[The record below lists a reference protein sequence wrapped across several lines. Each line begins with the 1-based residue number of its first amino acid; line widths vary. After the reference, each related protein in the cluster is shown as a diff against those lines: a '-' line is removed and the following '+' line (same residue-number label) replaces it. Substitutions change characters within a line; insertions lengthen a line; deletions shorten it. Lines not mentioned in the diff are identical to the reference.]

1 MHVTEPLLVMAS
13 AYSVFL
19 LLTLPS
25 PMLRMSVSTGQQ
37 CDSAGVDDTHRVV
50 MVTHST
56 CLQFHA
62 PPASPAPPPCCLLF
76 KNKCK

>member
-1 MHVTEPLLVMAS
+1 
-13 AYSVFL
+13 
-19 LLTLPS
+19 
-25 PMLRMSVSTGQQ
+25 MLRMSVSTGQQ

-62 PPASPAPPPCCLLF
+62 PPASPAPPHAVYFL
-76 KNKCK
+76 KTNASKSAS